1 MKFTKQFA
9 SYFIS
14 ILLLLVGNVNAK
26 TETNSIYNYEVI
38 PNDIL
43 GTRIYTLDNGFK
55 VYMTVYKDAP
65 RIQTYVA
72 VKTGSKNDPADAT
85 GLAHYLEHLLFKG
98 TDKFGTLDFE
108 KEKKELDKIEVLYE
122 AYRNTTKEELRKI
135 IYHQIDS
142 ISGEAA
148 KYAIANEYDKMIA
161 MIGSKGNNA
170 FTDFE
175 RTVYTNEIPSNQLE
189 NWLTLES
196 ERFRNPVFRIFHTEL
211 EAVYEEKNRSLDSDD
226 NQVYE
231 ALFKNL
237 FPTHTYGTQ
246 TTIGTIEHLKNPSL
260 VKIKNFYSN
269 YYVPNNMALILAGDF
284 NPDEA
289 IKLINTRFG
298 SLSKK
303 SIPTYVPSVEAP
315 INNPVVIDINGPD
328 AEFVNIAYRFGGAK
342 TQDADMVLL
351 ISKIISN
358 GTAGLMDIDLTQK
371 QKVIDAYSFPYI
383 LNDYSCLVLGA
394 SPKEN
399 QTLEEVKNLMLQ
411 EIEKLK
417 KGEFEEWMLAAVLTE
432 LKLAQTKSYETN
444 RGRADVLLDAFTS
457 DIKLED
463 KLNQLKRLEKITK
476 KELVDFANRNL
487 TNNYVVVYKHT
498 GVNTKIEKVI
508 KPTITPVEVNRDAQ
522 SDFLKKISE
531 QNVPEI
537 EPVFIDY
544 KKDIQQLQLKNNLPV
559 LYKQNTENNTF
570 NLYYILNMGTNH
582 SKKTGVAIDY
592 LQFLGTSKLTAA
604 QVKEEFYK
612 LGCTFEVF
620 NSVDQTY
627 VSLNGLAEN
636 FEPAVALFEN
646 LLSDAQPS
654 AQALNDRINDV
665 LKKREDNKLS
675 KYEILQ
681 MAMRNYAKYGPR
693 SPYTN
698 VLSAEELKALK
709 PEELVGLIKDLL
721 NYQHRILYYGPLS
734 VDSIVKVLNLRHF
747 CAETLKQIP
756 APLNFPELENSENR
770 VFVVNY
776 DMKQAEILSLH
787 KSVNYTKSNA
797 AKIALFNEYFGGGMG
812 SIVFQ
817 TMRESKALAYG
828 VYATYGNPVYANS
841 AHYLSSYIGT
851 QADKLPEAMK
861 GMNELMNTIPQAEIL
876 FEGSKKAVMQ
886 KIRTERITKADVL
899 FNYEKAKKLDLDF
912 DIRSSIYS
920 EIADLTFSDLEAFSK
935 QYISNKKYTIMVL
948 GDKSSLDMNILKQYG
963 RVDFLSLKDIFGY

>member
-1 MKFTKQFA
+1 MKFTKLYIT
-9 SYFIS
+9 YFIS
-14 ILLLLVGNVNAK
+14 IILLVAC
-26 TETNSIYNYEVI
+26 TAIAETKSNSSYNYESI

-43 GTRIYTLDNGFK
+43 GTRIYTLENGFK

-122 AYRNTTKEELRKI
+122 AYRNTNKDEIRKI

-142 ISGEAA
+142 ISGVAA

-161 MIGSKGNNA
+161 MLGSKGNNA

-189 NWLTLES
+189 NWLTVEG

-237 FPTHTYGTQ
+237 FPRHTYGTQ

-269 YYVPNNMALILAGDF
+269 YYVPNNMALIMSGDF

-289 IKLINTRFG
+289 IKLINARFG
-298 SLSKK
+298 ALPNKA
-303 SIPTYVPSVEAP
+303 IPSFAPAKEVPF
-315 INNPVVIDINGPD
+315 NNPVVVDINGPD
-328 AEFVNIAYRFGGAK
+328 AEFVNIGYRFGGVK

-371 QKVIDAYSFPYI
+371 QKVLDAYSFPYV
-383 LNDYSCLVLGA
+383 LNDYSCLILGA
-394 SPKEN
+394 SPKIN
-399 QTLEEVKNLMLQ
+399 QTLEEVKNLMEQ

-432 LKLAQTKSYETN
+432 LKVAQTTAYETN

-457 DIKLED
+457 DLKLED

-476 KELVDFANRNL
+476 KELVDFANRHL
-487 TNNYVVVYKHT
+487 SNNYVVVYKHT
-498 GVNTKIEKVI
+498 GVNTNIEKVI
-508 KPTITPVEVNRDAQ
+508 KPAITPVEVNRDAQ
-522 SDFLKKISE
+522 SDFLKKITE
-531 QNVPEI
+531 INVPEI

-544 KKDIQQLQLKNNLPV
+544 KKDIQQLQLKNNIPV
-559 LYKQNTENNTF
+559 LYKRNTENNTF
-570 NLYYILNMGTNH
+570 SMYYILNMGTNH

-620 NSVDQTY
+620 NSEDQTY

-636 FEPAVALFEN
+636 FEPAVVLFEN

-654 AQALNDRINDV
+654 AQALIDRINDV

-681 MAMRNYAKYGPR
+681 MAMRNYARYGPR

-698 VLSAEELKALK
+698 ILSTEELKALK
-709 PEELVGLIKDLL
+709 PEELVGLINDLL
-721 NYQHRILYYGPLS
+721 SYQHRILYYGPLTG
-734 VDSIVKVLNLRHF
+734 DSIVKVLNLRHYF
-747 CAETLKQIP
+747 AKSVKPIP
-756 APLNFPELENSENR
+756 PPIVFPELENIENR

-787 KSVNYTKSNA
+787 KSVNYTNSNV

-828 VYATYGNPVYANS
+828 VYASYGIPVYANR

-861 GMNELMNTIPQAEIL
+861 GMNELMNTIPHAEIL
-876 FEGSKKAVMQ
+876 FEGSKKAVLQ
-886 KIRTERITKADVL
+886 KIRTERITKAAVL
-899 FNYEKAKKLDLDF
+899 FNYEKAKKLGLDV
-912 DIRSSIYS
+912 DIRSTIYN

-935 QYISNKKYTIMVL
+935 QYVSNKKNTIMVL
-948 GDKSSLDMNILKQYG
+948 GDKSSLDMDILKQYG
-963 RVDFLSLKDIFGY
+963 KVEFLSLKDIFGY

>member
-1 MKFTKQFA
+1 MKFTKLYIT
-9 SYFIS
+9 YFIS
-14 ILLLLVGNVNAK
+14 IILLVAC
-26 TETNSIYNYEVI
+26 TAIAETKSNSSYNYESI

-43 GTRIYTLDNGFK
+43 GTRIYTLENGFK

-122 AYRNTTKEELRKI
+122 AYRNTNKDEIRKI

-142 ISGEAA
+142 ISGVAA

-161 MIGSKGNNA
+161 MLGSKGNNA

-189 NWLTLES
+189 NWLTVEG

-237 FPTHTYGTQ
+237 FPRHTYGTQ

-269 YYVPNNMALILAGDF
+269 YYVPNNMALIMSGDF

-289 IKLINTRFG
+289 IKLINARFG
-298 SLSKK
+298 ALPNKA
-303 SIPTYVPSVEAP
+303 IPSFVPAKEVP
-315 INNPVVIDINGPD
+315 FNNPVVVDINGPD
-328 AEFVNIAYRFGGAK
+328 AEFVNIGYRFGGVK

-371 QKVIDAYSFPYI
+371 QKVLDAYSFPYV
-383 LNDYSCLVLGA
+383 LNDYSCLILGA
-394 SPKEN
+394 SPKIN
-399 QTLEEVKNLMLQ
+399 QTLEEVKNLMEQ
-411 EIEKLK
+411 EIDKLK

-432 LKLAQTKSYETN
+432 LKVAQTTAYETN

-457 DIKLED
+457 DLKLED

-476 KELVDFANRNL
+476 KELVDFANRHL
-487 TNNYVVVYKHT
+487 SNNYVVVYKHT
-498 GVNTKIEKVI
+498 GVNTNNEKVI
-508 KPTITPVEVNRDAQ
+508 KPAITPVEVNRDAQ
-522 SDFLKKISE
+522 SDFLKKITE
-531 QNVPEI
+531 INVPEI

-544 KKDIQQLQLKNNLPV
+544 KKDIQQLQLKNNIPV
-559 LYKQNTENNTF
+559 LYKRNTENNTF
-570 NLYYILNMGTNH
+570 SMYYILNMGTNH

-620 NSVDQTY
+620 NSEDQTY

-636 FEPAVALFEN
+636 FEPAVVLFEN

-654 AQALNDRINDV
+654 AQALIDRINDV

-681 MAMRNYAKYGPR
+681 MAMRNYARYGPR

-698 VLSAEELKALK
+698 ILSTEELKALK
-709 PEELVGLIKDLL
+709 PEELVGLINDLL
-721 NYQHRILYYGPLS
+721 SYQHRILYYGPLTG
-734 VDSIVKVLNLRHF
+734 DSIVKVLNLRHYF
-747 CAETLKQIP
+747 AKAVKPIP
-756 APLNFPELENSENR
+756 APIVFPELESIENR

-787 KSVNYTKSNA
+787 KSVNYTNSNV

-828 VYATYGNPVYANS
+828 VYASYGIPVYANR

-861 GMNELMNTIPQAEIL
+861 GMNELMNTIPHAEIL
-876 FEGSKKAVMQ
+876 FEGSKKAVLQ
-886 KIRTERITKADVL
+886 KIRTERITKAAVL
-899 FNYEKAKKLDLDF
+899 FNYEKAKKLGLDV
-912 DIRSSIYS
+912 DIRSTIYN

-935 QYISNKKYTIMVL
+935 QYVSNKNNTIMVL
-948 GDKSSLDMNILKQYG
+948 GDKSSLDMDILKQYG
-963 RVDFLSLKDIFGY
+963 KVEFLSLKDIFGY